1 MPRGARL
8 PALLAC
14 LLVVAA
20 CGSSP
25 AKPKPAAVSAAL
37 EANRRAEALLRAGD
51 LDGAARGYRDA
62 LRAAQSLEDADGIAA
77 NAINL
82 SIVYQRLGKLDD
94 ARASLAPVLEQPN
107 LAFPAERLAQ
117 ASLRRSVID
126 LDQRRLASAA
136 QWAERAESHCG
147 RSCPIAAAL
156 GNVKGQL
163 ALENG
168 DANAAASSAKGALD
182 AARASGD
189 RAEAANALRLL
200 GIAAFRAGDA
210 ATALARIDD
219 ALAIDRELA
228 APRKIYLDLVWL
240 GRISASRGERDPAR
254 AYYERALAVSE
265 AERDA
270 RASAEVR
277 ALIDSLGSTVSR

>member
-1 MPRGARL
+1 MLRGVRL
-8 PALLAC
+8 PVLLAC
-14 LLVVAA
+14 LLVAA

-25 AKPKPAAVSAAL
+25 AKPKPPTVSAAL

-51 LDGAARGYRDA
+51 LEGAARAYRDA

-77 NAINL
+77 NAVNL

-94 ARASLAPVLEQPN
+94 ARASLAPILEQPN
-107 LAFPAERLAQ
+107 LVFPAERLAQ
-117 ASLRRSVID
+117 ASLRRAVID
-126 LDQRRLASAA
+126 LEERRFAGAGA
-136 QWAERAESHCG
+136 WVGRAESHCG
-147 RSCPIAAAL
+147 RSCAVSAAL

-163 ALENG
+163 ALEQG
-168 DANAAASSAKGALD
+168 DANAAASSAKNALD
-182 AARASGD
+182 AARSSGD
-189 RAEAANALRLL
+189 RSEAANALRLL
-200 GIAAFRAGDA
+200 GIAAFRSGDA
-210 ATALARIDD
+210 GTALARIDD
-219 ALAIDRELA
+219 ALAIDRDLA

-240 GRISASRGERDPAR
+240 GRISASRGERGPAR
-254 AYYERALAVSE
+254 AYYERALAVSD